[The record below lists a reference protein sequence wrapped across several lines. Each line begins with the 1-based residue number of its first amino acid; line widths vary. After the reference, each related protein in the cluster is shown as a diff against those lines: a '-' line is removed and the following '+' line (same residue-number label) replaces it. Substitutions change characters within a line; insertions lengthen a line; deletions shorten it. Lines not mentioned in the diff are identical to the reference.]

1 MQGEGEEVFSELIRF
16 ALEDKYFAGEEN
28 TNSTNHID
36 MTKLQKLQGIAV
48 RDFSEKSALE
58 IGESSMEN
66 KSKII
71 NTGFAALMNMDT
83 IPFVYEDFHLFEHK
97 ILYYETSRGMSVS
110 LQLLSFF
117 CG

>member
-1 MQGEGEEVFSELIRF
+1 MIRF
-16 ALEDKYFAGEEN
+16 AAMKINIYAGEEN

-71 NTGFAALMNMDT
+71 NTGFAAFDE
-83 IPFVYEDFHLFEHK
+83 YGYD
-97 ILYYETSRGMSVS
+97 
-110 LQLLSFF
+110 SF
-117 CG
+117 CI